1 MIENPVLTKEMRS
14 RMRGVRGPIIQ
25 LAYVALIIAL
35 SAIMYSIF
43 KADQAR
49 RGRAG
54 YGTAQS
60 ADFGHALFLGIS
72 TLQISMVC
80 LLAPAFTAG
89 AISAEHEQRSLD
101 MLLVT
106 KLKPRAILLGKLGSA
121 LGYVGLLIISSAPI
135 LSVCFMFGGVA
146 PDELVGTYA
155 LLATT
160 GIFFGLTGLFWS
172 CVFRRTMQATAAAYA
187 TVAIL
192 CIVVTVADFLVYEMT
207 RYQVN
212 DMVFSYLNP
221 IMGVVSVT
229 EWEEMSGEFLFG
241 NVPVWA
247 VTLSSQILAMPVLL
261 VLSTL
266 LLRRRQ

>member
-1 MIENPVLTKEMRS
+1 MLENPVLTKEMRS
-14 RMRGVRGPIIQ
+14 RMRGARGAVIQ
-25 LAYVALIIAL
+25 FIYVTLIIAV
-35 SAIMYSIF
+35 SGVMYAF
-43 KADQAR
+43 FRLDW
-49 RGRAG
+49 AG
-54 YGTAQS
+54 GSGAGAS
-60 ADFGHALFLGIS
+60 PAMAAEFGHALFIGIS
-72 TLQISMVC
+72 VLQAGMVC
-80 LLAPAFTAG
+80 LLAPAFTSG
-89 AISAEHEQRSLD
+89 AITSEREQRSLD

-106 KLKPRAILLGKLGSA
+106 NLKARSILLGKLGSA
-121 LGYVGLLIISSAPI
+121 LGYIGLLIISSVPV

-146 PDELVGTYA
+146 PDELICTYA

-187 TVAIL
+187 TVALL
-192 CIVVTVADFLVYEMT
+192 CIVVTVADFLIVELT

-221 IMGVVSVT
+221 IMGIVSVT
-229 EWEEMSGEFLFG
+229 EWESMSSDFLFR

-266 LLRRRQ
+266 LLSRRR

>member
-14 RMRGVRGPIIQ
+14 RMRGVRGPVIL
-25 LAYVALIIAL
+25 LAYVALMIAL
-35 SAIMYSIF
+35 SAIMHSIF
-43 KADQAR
+43 TADQAR

-60 ADFGHALFLGIS
+60 AEFGRALFLGVS
-72 TLQISMVC
+72 TLQVSMVC

-89 AISAEHEQRSLD
+89 AISGEHEQRSLD

-106 KLKPRAILLGKLGSA
+106 KLKPGAILLGKLGSA
-121 LGYVGLLIISSAPI
+121 LGYIGLLIISSAPV

-146 PDELVGTYA
+146 PDELVCTYA

-160 GIFFGLTGLFWS
+160 GTFFGLMGLFWS
-172 CVFRRTMQATAAAYA
+172 CVFRRTMQATAAAYV
-187 TVAIL
+187 TVALL
-192 CIVVTVADFLVYEMT
+192 CIVVTVADFLVYEVT
-207 RYQVN
+207 RSQVN
-212 DMVFSYLNP
+212 DLLFSYLNP

-229 EWEEMSGEFLFG
+229 QWENMSSDFAFG
-241 NVPVWA
+241 SVPVWA
-247 VTLSSQILAMPVLL
+247 VTLSLQILAMPVLL